1 MTVIFMSA
9 LMAAAQVASPSPAAL
24 AAPRPV
30 EKRTR
35 PSADEPAAVEF
46 SLKRAAD
53 QMDTAALSWTR
64 KQKCGSCHTN
74 YPYLIAR
81 PLLREFASP
90 VENEVR
96 TFFESRVAHWD
107 DSKKEA
113 KPRWD
118 AEVISTASAPG
129 VP

>member
-53 QMDTAALSWTR
+53 QMDTAALSWTGNR
-64 KQKCGSCHTN
+64 SAVPATPTTLTSSLARCSGSLHPQLRTRFAPSSKSGC
-74 YPYLIAR
+74 
-81 PLLREFASP
+81 PL
-90 VENEVR
+90 
-96 TFFESRVAHWD
+96 
-107 DSKKEA
+107 
-113 KPRWD
+113 
-118 AEVISTASAPG
+118 G
-129 VP
+129 